1 MPGLQLGQ
9 VGILP
14 KVFGA
19 TGGETCLTLGEPLPE
34 GSGLW
39 AGLSDWPHA

>member
-14 KVFGA
+14 KVVRA